1 MIFHRL
7 ECVVGLIF
15 FFSLLFCRLEYR
27 SHRSLIRSVL
37 SLLFELPLWIFIRCH
52 IDFFHN
58 LRFSSA
64 FCSRCSHSSFTRRV
78 FCRLFSRICVV
89 SFSCP
94 HRRYV
99 PLIFFS
105 IFFFSF
111 HYFILL
117 LCAVLFI
124 CRMYSLPFCLSL
136 KMCCC
141 LFLLCLFWWIF
152 SASWCVCVCDM
163 DGELFCETRRNRLQ
177 FFFFCSIFG
186 LSYCDDFWLALPS
199 YNFNVVF
206 VARASIISCLLHLYH
221 QIQARRRYC
230 YCWCCYF
237 YYHFPNSFNVFGH
250 WSYTVIII
258 TQEYWI
264 NESDS

>member
-27 SHRSLIRSVL
+27 SHRSRWYGL
-37 SLLFELPLWIFIRCH
+37 SCH
-52 IDFFHN
+52 CCSNFHCESSSDVTLTSFTISDFP
-58 LRFSSA
+58 LRFV
-64 FCSRCSHSSFTRRV
+64 RV
-78 FCRLFSRICVV
+78 ALTLHLLDGFFCRLFSRICVV
-89 SFSCP
+89 SFLCP

-105 IFFFSF
+105 IFFCSF

-152 SASWCVCVCDM
+152 SASWCVCLWYGRRIILRNKTQSFAVFFL
-163 DGELFCETRRNRLQ
+163 LFYLWFVLLWWLLASFTIIQ
-177 FFFFCSIFG
+177 FQCGFCG
-186 LSYCDDFWLALPS
+186 
-199 YNFNVVF
+199 
-206 VARASIISCLLHLYH
+206 
-221 QIQARRRYC
+221 
-230 YCWCCYF
+230 
-237 YYHFPNSFNVFGH
+237 
-250 WSYTVIII
+250 
-258 TQEYWI
+258 
-264 NESDS
+264 